1 LSPLAQRVGAAN
13 VFWHEQGE
21 LIGDNSDVG
30 GAEMVLRALLGDG
43 IGSAR
48 LALIGAGGSA
58 ASVLC
63 AAERCGIPA
72 AVIYNRNVERAEQL
86 ASRFAPRAEVA
97 STVSA
102 ALSGASIVV
111 NATPVGLRDRAFPVP
126 VEELPPGCAVFD
138 LVYTRGETAWVT
150 AARQAGHRA
159 TDGEGMLIEQ
169 GAIAFEQ
176 WFGIKPDR
184 NAMWKAIH

>member
-1 LSPLAQRVGAAN
+1 
-13 VFWHEQGE
+13 
-21 LIGDNSDVG
+21 
-30 GAEMVLRALLGDG
+30 
-43 IGSAR
+43 
-48 LALIGAGGSA
+48 
-58 ASVLC
+58 
-63 AAERCGIPA
+63 
-72 AVIYNRNVERAEQL
+72 
-86 ASRFAPRAEVA
+86 
-97 STVSA
+97 
-102 ALSGASIVV
+102 
-111 NATPVGLRDRAFPVP
+111 VP